1 MSSPYNTRSVPL
13 ESGRVE
19 RRQAYRSQFI
29 PRGCMARSAIGLLW
43 FVALVLLAVSTFGNY
58 VLFVG
63 GWERMRW
70 PADRDAAIALGL
82 AVGFQAVCCLAQWGF
97 KAIRLWFAYGIALFV
112 SVIPSF
118 LAYNA
123 GVGPWLEPQIGWVL
137 APLAIFLVSVFI
149 DMLPEW
155 ILVT

>member
-1 MSSPYNTRSVPL
+1 MSNHPVTSRAIGASSRPYRPQV
-13 ESGRVE
+13 
-19 RRQAYRSQFI
+19 I
-29 PRGCMARSAIGLLW
+29 PRGCMANTTIVLLW
-43 FVALVLLAVSTFGNY
+43 LVALVLLGVSTFGNY

-63 GWERMRW
+63 GWERVRW
-70 PADRDAAIALGL
+70 PTDRVTFTALGF
-82 AVGFQAVCCLAQWGF
+82 AVGFQVVCCLAQWGF
-97 KAIRLWFAYGIALFV
+97 KAIRLWFAYTIALLI

>member
-1 MSSPYNTRSVPL
+1 MTVRSEHIRNGERTAPAGRNT
-13 ESGRVE
+13 
-19 RRQAYRSQFI
+19 YRSQVI
-29 PRGCMARSAIGLLW
+29 PRGCMAGSAIILLW
-43 FVALVLLAVSTFGNY
+43 LAALALLAISTFGNY

-63 GWERMRW
+63 GWELLRW
-70 PADRDAAIALGL
+70 PSDRVTYIALGC
-82 AVGFQAVCCLAQWGF
+82 AVGYQVVCCLAQWGF
-97 KAIRLWFAYGIALFV
+97 KAIRLWPAYAVALLI

-137 APLAIFLVSVFI
+137 APIAIFLVSVFI